1 MTTQKPTSARW
12 SIFVVLLILCTIN
25 YVDRAVLSICMPS
38 IQKDLSLDPALV
50 GVVLSAFFW
59 GYAVMQI
66 PAGWMA
72 DRFRTDKLLIISAVF
87 WGIFQIITGFLSSG
101 RGFMFVRALL
111 GVSESPMY
119 PASTKMQSVWL
130 TSKERGR
137 GVAVFDS
144 GAAMGT
150 ALGGPI
156 VVLFIA
162 WFGGWRGALI
172 GAGILTI
179 VVAAVCWRYI
189 RGTPDTNPRVNQAER
204 DYLKKALSEEYE
216 SQGAAGAVKANAKV
230 YLTSANFWLMCI
242 GYYCVGSFWFGIMTW
257 GPSYLSSALHLD
269 IKSIGGAIFIIY
281 GVGVAVEIVG
291 GWFTDKWRQKGGDIN
306 TVMRTLLVI
315 FGIGMAAGMFMVTRS
330 TSVIEALVWLTVAV
344 AFERVAGCLYW
355 SIPPAISQRKDVGTI
370 AGCMNLA
377 GNIAGVLTPII
388 IGVVVSSTG
397 SYDLALML
405 FICFGLG
412 ISAASLFINYGRKI
426 GSVPPLAIDVSH
438 AAAAE

>member
-1 MTTQKPTSARW
+1 MRSCRSP
-12 SIFVVLLILCTIN
+12 L
-25 YVDRAVLSICMPS
+25 
-38 IQKDLSLDPALV
+38 
-50 GVVLSAFFW
+50 G
-59 GYAVMQI
+59 
-66 PAGWMA
+66 GWRI
-72 DRFRTDKLLIISAVF
+72 DFRTDVLLVVSAIF
-87 WGIFQIITGFLSSG
+87 WGIFQIITGFLWSG
-101 RGFMFVRALL
+101 RAFMFVRALL

-119 PASTKMQSVWL
+119 PASTKMQAIWL

-156 VVLFIA
+156 VVLFVT

-179 VVAAVCWRYI
+179 IVAAIAWRFI
-189 RGTPDTNPRVNQAER
+189 RGTPDTNPRVNPAER
-204 DYLKKALSEEYE
+204 DYLKKALAEEYE
-216 SQGAAGAVKANAKV
+216 NTSLGAGVKAGARD
-230 YLTSANFWLMCI
+230 YLTNANFWLMCI

-281 GVGVAVEIVG
+281 GVGVVVEIVG
-291 GWFTDKWRQKGGDIN
+291 GWFTDKWRQRGGDIN

-315 FGIGMAAGMFMVTRS
+315 WGIGMAGGMFMVTRS
-330 TSVIEALVWLTVAV
+330 TSVVEALVWLTIAV

-388 IGVVVSSTG
+388 IGFIISMTG
-397 SYDLALML
+397 SYNLALLL
-405 FICFGLG
+405 FVCFGLG
-412 ISAASLFINYGRKI
+412 VSAASTVHQLRPQDRQYSI
-426 GSVPPLAIDVSH
+426 V
-438 AAAAE
+438 

>member
-1 MTTQKPTSARW
+1 MTTVKPTSVRW
-12 SIFVVLLILCTIN
+12 SIFAILLILCTIN
-25 YVDRAVLSICMPS
+25 YVDRAILSVCIPS
-38 IQKDLSLDPALV
+38 IQKDLGLDPALV
-50 GVVLSAFFW
+50 GVILSAFFW

-66 PAGWMA
+66 PAGWLA
-72 DRFRTDKLLIISAVF
+72 DRFRTDVLLVVSALF

-101 RGFMFVRALL
+101 QAFMFVRALL

-137 GVAVFDS
+137 GAAVFDS

-150 ALGGPI
+150 AIGGPI
-156 VVLFIA
+156 VVMFVA

-172 GAGILTI
+172 GAGVLTI
-179 VVAAVCWRYI
+179 VVACISWRFI
-189 RGTPDTNPRVNQAER
+189 RGTPDTNPRVNEAER

-216 SQGAAGAVKANAKV
+216 SQSVLAGAKAGAKD
-230 YLTSANFWLMCI
+230 YLASANFWLMCV
-242 GYYCVGSFWFGIMTW
+242 GYYCVGAFWFGIMTW

-291 GWFTDKWRQKGGDIN
+291 GWFTDKWRQKGADIN

-315 FGIGMAAGMFMVTRS
+315 MGVGMAGGMYMVTRS
-330 TSVIEALVWLTVAV
+330 TSVVEALAWLTIAV
-344 AFERVAGCLYW
+344 AFERIAGCLYW
-355 SIPPAISQRKDVGTI
+355 SVPPAISQRKDVGTI

-388 IGVVVSSTG
+388 IGFVVSATG
-397 SYDLALML
+397 SYNLALLM
-405 FICFGLG
+405 FVVFGLG
-412 ISAASLFINYGRKI
+412 VSVASFFINYGRKI
-426 GSVPPLAIDVSH
+426 GSAPAELVDDAR
-438 AAAAE
+438 AAAAK

>member
-1 MTTQKPTSARW
+1 
-12 SIFVVLLILCTIN
+12 
-25 YVDRAVLSICMPS
+25 
-38 IQKDLSLDPALV
+38 LV
-50 GVVLSAFFW
+50 GVILSAFFW

-66 PAGWMA
+66 PAGWLA
-72 DRFRTDKLLIISAVF
+72 DRFATDKLLIISSFF
-87 WGIFQIITGFLSSG
+87 WGIFQIITGFVSSG
-101 RGFMFVRALL
+101 KTFMFILALL
-111 GVSESPMY
+111 GVAESPMY
-119 PASTKMQSVWL
+119 PASTKMQAVWL

-156 VVLFIA
+156 VVLFIT

-172 GAGILTI
+172 GAGALTI
-179 VVAAVCWRYI
+179 LVAALCSRYI
-189 RGTPDTNPRVNQAER
+189 RGTPDINPRVNQAER
-204 DYLKKALSEEYE
+204 DYLRKALTEEYE
-216 SQGAAGAVKANAKV
+216 SQGAAGSVKAGAKE

-257 GPSYLSSALHLD
+257 GPGYLSSALHLD
-269 IKSIGGAIFIIY
+269 IKSIGGAIFLIY

-291 GWFTDKWRQKGGDIN
+291 GWFTDRWRQKGGDIN

-330 TSVIEALVWLTVAV
+330 TSAVEALVWLAVAV

-370 AGCMNLA
+370 AGCMNLT

-397 SYDLALML
+397 SFDLALMM
-405 FICFGLG
+405 FVCFGLG
-412 ISAASLFINYGRKI
+412 ISVVSLFINYGSKI
-426 GSVPPLAIDVSH
+426 GSVSPAAIDASH
-438 AAAAE
+438 AVAAERPESGV

>member
-1 MTTQKPTSARW
+1 M
-12 SIFVVLLILCTIN
+12 
-25 YVDRAVLSICMPS
+25 CMPY
-38 IQKDLSLDPALV
+38 IQKEFGLDPAVV
-50 GVVLSAFFW
+50 GVILSAFFW

-66 PAGWMA
+66 PAGWLA
-72 DRFRTDKLLIISAVF
+72 DRFATDKLLIISAVF
-87 WGIFQIITGFLSSG
+87 WGVFEIITGFVSSG
-101 RGFMFVRALL
+101 KAFMFILALL
-111 GVSESPMY
+111 GVAESPMY
-119 PASTKMQSVWL
+119 PASTKMQAVWL

-156 VVLFIA
+156 VVLFIT

-172 GAGILTI
+172 GAGALTI
-179 VVAAVCWRYI
+179 LVAALCSRYI

-204 DYLKKALSEEYE
+204 GYLKKALTEEYE
-216 SQGAAGAVKANAKV
+216 SQSAAGAVKGGAKK
-230 YLTSANFWLMCI
+230 YLTSANFWLMCV
-242 GYYCVGSFWFGIMTW
+242 GYYCVGAFWFGIMTW

-291 GWFTDKWRQKGGDIN
+291 GWSTDKWRQKGGDIN

-315 FGIGMAAGMFMVTRS
+315 FGVGMAAGMFMVTRS
-330 TSVIEALVWLTVAV
+330 TSVIEALVWLAVAV

-388 IGVVVSSTG
+388 IGLLVSSTG
-397 SYDLALML
+397 SYNLALMM
-405 FICFGLG
+405 FVCFGLG
-412 ISAASLFINYGRKI
+412 ISVASVFINYGRKI
-426 GSVPPLAIDVSH
+426 GSVPPLAIDASH
-438 AAAAE
+438 AAAE

>member
-1 MTTQKPTSARW
+1 MQVP
-12 SIFVVLLILCTIN
+12 
-25 YVDRAVLSICMPS
+25 
-38 IQKDLSLDPALV
+38 V
-50 GVVLSAFFW
+50 GWL
-59 GYAVMQI
+59 
-66 PAGWMA
+66 A
-72 DRFRTDKLLIISAVF
+72 DRLRTELLLVVSAVF
-87 WGIFQIITGFLSSG
+87 WGIFQIITGFLSNG
-101 RGFMFVRALL
+101 YAFMVVRALL
-111 GVSESPMY
+111 GVAESPMY
-119 PASTKMQSVWL
+119 PASTKMQSIWL

-156 VVLFIA
+156 VVMFIA

-179 VVAAVCWRYI
+179 LVAALSWRFI

-216 SQGAAGAVKANAKV
+216 SQAGGGGVKASAKE

-291 GWFTDKWRQKGGDIN
+291 GWCTDKWRQKGGDIN
-306 TVMRTLLVI
+306 TVMRTLLAI
-315 FGIGMAAGMFMVTRS
+315 FGIGM
-330 TSVIEALVWLTVAV
+330 AV

-388 IGVVVSSTG
+388 IGLLVSSTG
-397 SYDLALML
+397 SYDLALMM
-405 FICFGLG
+405 FVCFGLG
-412 ISAASLFINYGRKI
+412 ISIASVFINYGRKI
-426 GSVPPLAIDVSH
+426 GSVPPLAIDASH
-438 AAAAE
+438 AAAE